1 MDIKEKDNIKN
12 NVYNFLNFIV
22 FLVLYTFSIVYQFV
36 FNNPTSYVISL
47 AVDIIFS
54 IYLIVFSQMLLTKY
68 EALIY
73 VFIALILF
81 GFIITRLISS
91 ITFSDVFLKIEKKRN
106 KIGCKYDEI
115 SKNIRESVYL
125 NKVYYLYSTLLILLL
140 LYVLLFWSDT
150 IANELVSIT
159 ENKQLIV
166 TIIIILLLITFTV
179 LNIRETINI
188 YSLNKRTTICET
200 NE

>member
-1 MDIKEKDNIKN
+1 MYII
-12 NVYNFLNFIV
+12 FLNFIV

-91 ITFSDVFLKIEKKRN
+91 ITFSDVFLKIEKK
-106 KIGCKYDEI
+106 KEI
-115 SKNIRESVYL
+115 K
-125 NKVYYLYSTLLILLL
+125 
-140 LYVLLFWSDT
+140 
-150 IANELVSIT
+150 
-159 ENKQLIV
+159 
-166 TIIIILLLITFTV
+166 
-179 LNIRETINI
+179 
-188 YSLNKRTTICET
+188 
-200 NE
+200 